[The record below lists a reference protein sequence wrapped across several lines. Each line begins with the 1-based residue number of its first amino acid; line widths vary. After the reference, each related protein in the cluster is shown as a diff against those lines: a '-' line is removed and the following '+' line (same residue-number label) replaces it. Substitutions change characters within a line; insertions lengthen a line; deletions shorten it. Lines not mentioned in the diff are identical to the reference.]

1 MRLPAGVY
9 IKENSLV
16 ARLAARKLK
25 SVNVAIV
32 FGNTIHLHG
41 VKSNVFLENE
51 SWVKHELKH
60 VEQYHRYGYW
70 NFLFQYLVEWM
81 KRGYY
86 NNKFEIEA
94 RLAEKNV

>member
-1 MRLPAGVY
+1 MQLPAGIY

-41 VKSNVFLENE
+41 VKRNVFLENE

>member
-1 MRLPAGVY
+1 MRVPAGVY

-25 SVNVAIV
+25 SGNVAIV
-32 FGNTIHLHG
+32 FGNTIHLYG
-41 VKSNVFLENE
+41 VKRNVFLENE
-51 SWVKHELKH
+51 SWVKHELNH

-94 RLAEKNV
+94 RLAERAD